1 MMEKWIAV
9 YTKSRHE
16 KVVIQELEKK
26 NIEAYCPILKERRQ
40 WSDRKRWVEFPLF
53 RSYVFAKI
61 ELKNSLYILQTIGV
75 NHIVKFQGNISTIPD
90 GIIQNIKSMIDGG
103 FTVEQVEYF
112 VKGDEVKVVDGPL
125 KGMEGIVVK
134 VKNENKLVLK
144 VAAIQQ
150 AIAVQIHPGYLKPKK
165 KHVNPI
171 LQHNKP

>member
-26 NIEAYCPILKERRQ
+26 NIEAYCPIIKKRRQ

-61 ELKNSLYILQTIGV
+61 ELKNSLFILQTMGV
-75 NHIVKFQGNISTIPD
+75 HHIVKFQGNISIIPNE
-90 GIIQNIKSMIDGG
+90 IIQNIKSMIDRG

-134 VKNENKLVLK
+134 IKNENKLVLK

-150 AIAVQIHPGYLKPKK
+150 AIAVQIHPGYLKLKK
-165 KHVNPI
+165 KHVNTI

>member
-1 MMEKWIAV
+1 MEKWIAV

-16 KVVIQELEKK
+16 KVVIQKLENK
-26 NIEAYCPILKERRQ
+26 NIEAYCPIFKERRQ

-61 ELKNSLYILQTIGV
+61 ELKNSLYILQAMGV
-75 NHIVKFQGNISTIPD
+75 HHIIKFQGNISIIPD
-90 GIIQNIKSMIDGG
+90 EIIQNIKSMIDGG

-112 VKGDEVKVVDGPL
+112 VKGDEVIVVDGPL
-125 KGMEGIVVK
+125 KGMDGIVVK
-134 VKNENKLVLK
+134 IKNENKLVLK
-144 VAAIQQ
+144 IEVIQQ

>member
-1 MMEKWIAV
+1 MIK
-9 YTKSRHE
+9 
-16 KVVIQELEKK
+16 ELQNK
-26 NIEAYCPILKERRQ
+26 NIEAYCPMFKERRQ

-61 ELKNSLYILQTIGV
+61 ELKNSIYILQAMGV
-75 NHIVKFQGNISTIPD
+75 HHIIKFQGNISIIPNE
-90 GIIQNIKSMIDGG
+90 IIQNIKSMIDGG
-103 FTVEQVEYF
+103 FTVKQVEYF
-112 VKGDEVKVVDGPL
+112 VKGDEVIVVEGPL

-134 VKNENKLVLK
+134 IKNENKLVLK

>member
-1 MMEKWIAV
+1 MEKWIAV

-16 KVVIQELEKK
+16 KVVIQELENK
-26 NIEAYCPILKERRQ
+26 NIEAYCPIFKERRQ

-61 ELKNSLYILQTIGV
+61 ELKNSIYILQTMGV
-75 NHIVKFQGNISTIPD
+75 HHIIKFQGNISIIPD
-90 GIIQNIKSMIDGG
+90 EIIQNIKSMIDGG
-103 FTVEQVEYF
+103 FTIEQVEYF
-112 VKGDEVKVVDGPL
+112 VKGDEVIVVDGPL
-125 KGMEGIVVK
+125 KGMDGIVVK
-134 VKNENKLVLK
+134 IKNENKLVLK

>member
-1 MMEKWIAV
+1 MEKWIAV

-26 NIEAYCPILKERRQ
+26 NIESYCPILKERRQ

-61 ELKNSLYILQTIGV
+61 ELKNSLYILETMGV
-75 NHIVKFQGNISTIPD
+75 HHIIKFQGRISTIPD
-90 GIIQNIKSMIDGG
+90 EIIQNIERMIDGG
-103 FTVEQVEYF
+103 YTIEQVEYF

-134 VKNENKLVLK
+134 LKNQNKLVLK

-150 AIAVQIHPGYLKPKK
+150 AIAIQIHPGYLKPKK
-165 KHVNPI
+165 NHVNSI

>member
-1 MMEKWIAV
+1 MGKWIAV

-16 KVVIQELEKK
+16 KIVIQELEKK

-53 RSYVFAKI
+53 RSSVFAKT
-61 ELKNSLYILQTIGV
+61 ELKNSLYILQTLGV
-75 NHIVKFQGNISTIPD
+75 HLIVTFQGNISTIPD

-125 KGMEGIVVK
+125 KGMNGIVVK
-134 VKNENKLVLK
+134 VKNKNKIVLK

>member
-1 MMEKWIAV
+1 MGKWIAV

-53 RSYVFAKI
+53 RSYVFVKI
-61 ELKNSLYILQTIGV
+61 ELKNSLYILQTMGV
-75 NHIVKFQGNISTIPD
+75 HHSIKFQGKISTRPD
-90 GIIQNIKSMIDGG
+90 VIIQNIKNMIDGG

-134 VKNENKLVLK
+134 IKNENKLVLK

>member
-1 MMEKWIAV
+1 MEKWIAV

-16 KVVIQELEKK
+16 KVVIQELENK
-26 NIEAYCPILKERRQ
+26 NIEAYCPIFKERRQ

-61 ELKNSLYILQTIGV
+61 ELKNSLYILQAMGV
-75 NHIVKFQGNISTIPD
+75 HHIIKFQGNISIIPNE
-90 GIIQNIKSMIDGG
+90 IIQNIKSMIDGG

-112 VKGDEVKVVDGPL
+112 VKGDEVIVVDGPL
-125 KGMEGIVVK
+125 KGMDGIVVK
-134 VKNENKLVLK
+134 IKNENKLVLK

>member
-1 MMEKWIAV
+1 MEKWIAV

-16 KVVIQELEKK
+16 KVVIQNLENK
-26 NIEAYCPILKERRQ
+26 NIEAYCPIFKERRQ

-61 ELKNSLYILQTIGV
+61 ELKNSIYILQTMGV
-75 NHIVKFQGNISTIPD
+75 HHIIKFQGNISIIPD
-90 GIIQNIKSMIDGG
+90 EIIQNIKSMVDGG
-103 FTVEQVEYF
+103 FTIEQVEYF
-112 VKGDEVKVVDGPL
+112 VKGDEVIVVDGPL
-125 KGMEGIVVK
+125 KGMDGIVVK
-134 VKNENKLVLK
+134 IKNENKLVLK

>member
-1 MMEKWIAV
+1 MKKWIAV

-16 KVVIQELEKK
+16 KVVIKELQNK
-26 NIEAYCPILKERRQ
+26 NIEAYCPILKQRRQ

-53 RSYVFAKI
+53 RSYVFVKI
-61 ELKNSLYILQTIGV
+61 ELKNSLYILQTMGV
-75 NHIVKFQGNISTIPD
+75 HHIIKFQGKISTIPD
-90 GIIQNIKSMIDGG
+90 GIIQNIKSIMIDGG

-125 KGMEGIVVK
+125 KGMDGIVVK
-134 VKNENKLVLK
+134 IKNENKLVLK

>member
-16 KVVIQELEKK
+16 KVVIQELENK
-26 NIEAYCPILKERRQ
+26 NIEAYCPIFKERRQ

-61 ELKNSLYILQTIGV
+61 ELKNSIYILQTMGV
-75 NHIVKFQGNISTIPD
+75 HHIIKFQGNISIIPD
-90 GIIQNIKSMIDGG
+90 EIIQNIKSMIDGG
-103 FTVEQVEYF
+103 LTVEQVEYF
-112 VKGDEVKVVDGPL
+112 VKGDEVIVVDGPL
-125 KGMEGIVVK
+125 KGMDGIVVK
-134 VKNENKLVLK
+134 IKNENKLVLK

-171 LQHNKP
+171 LQHNKS

>member
-1 MMEKWIAV
+1 MEKWIAV

-16 KVVIQELEKK
+16 KVVIQELENK
-26 NIEAYCPILKERRQ
+26 NIEAYCPIFKERRQ

-61 ELKNSLYILQTIGV
+61 ELKNSIYILQTTGV
-75 NHIVKFQGNISTIPD
+75 HHIIKFQGNISIIPD
-90 GIIQNIKSMIDGG
+90 EIIQNIKSMIDGG

-112 VKGDEVKVVDGPL
+112 VKGDEVIVVDGPL
-125 KGMEGIVVK
+125 KGMDGIVVK
-134 VKNENKLVLK
+134 IKNENKLVLK

-150 AIAVQIHPGYLKPKK
+150 AIAVQIHPGYLKPMK
-165 KHVNPI
+165 KHVNQI

>member
-16 KVVIQELEKK
+16 KVVIQELENK
-26 NIEAYCPILKERRQ
+26 NIEAYCPIFKERRQ

-61 ELKNSLYILQTIGV
+61 ELKNSLYILQAMGV
-75 NHIVKFQGNISTIPD
+75 HHIIKFQGNISIIPD
-90 GIIQNIKSMIDGG
+90 EIIQNIKSMIDGG
-103 FTVEQVEYF
+103 FTVEQAEYF
-112 VKGDEVKVVDGPL
+112 VKGDEVIVVDGPL
-125 KGMEGIVVK
+125 KGMDGIVVK
-134 VKNENKLVLK
+134 IKNENKLVLK

-165 KHVNPI
+165 KHVTPI

>member
-1 MMEKWIAV
+1 M
-9 YTKSRHE
+9 
-16 KVVIQELEKK
+16 
-26 NIEAYCPILKERRQ
+26 
-40 WSDRKRWVEFPLF
+40 
-53 RSYVFAKI
+53 
-61 ELKNSLYILQTIGV
+61 GV
-75 NHIVKFQGNISTIPD
+75 HHIIKFQGKISTIPD
-90 GIIQNIKSMIDGG
+90 EIIQNIKNMIDGG

-134 VKNENKLVLK
+134 IKNKNKLVLK

>member
-16 KVVIQELEKK
+16 KVVIQELENK
-26 NIEAYCPILKERRQ
+26 NIEAYCPIFKERRQ
-40 WSDRKRWVEFPLF
+40 WSDRKRWVDFPLF

-61 ELKNSLYILQTIGV
+61 ELKNSIYILQTMGV
-75 NHIVKFQGNISTIPD
+75 HHIIKFQGNISIIPD
-90 GIIQNIKSMIDGG
+90 EIIQNIKSMIDGG
-103 FTVEQVEYF
+103 FTIEQVEYF
-112 VKGDEVKVVDGPL
+112 VKGDEVIVVDGPL
-125 KGMEGIVVK
+125 KGMDGIVVNI
-134 VKNENKLVLK
+134 KNENKLVLK

-165 KHVNPI
+165 KNVNPI